1 MALHVDRTLSS
12 LLPADGQAYYHG
24 PVMDDETALANLRA
38 LEALD
43 FWRNDE
49 VVMFGKRLVLSRKMA
64 WFGEVPYAYAGALK
78 MPLPW
83 NVEVLALK
91 KIVEDACGVSFNS
104 CLLNYYADG
113 SEGMG
118 WHSDDERSL
127 VPNAAIASLSLG
139 AERNFRFKHRRTG
152 ETASVR
158 LQSGSLLVMAGETQT
173 HWVHCLPKS
182 KRVFGARVNLTFR
195 VMRSTDAF

>member
-1 MALHVDRTLSS
+1 MGRPVNRTFPS
-12 LLPADGQAYYHG
+12 LLPGDGQVYYHG
-24 PVMDDETALANLRA
+24 PVMDDESARSSLRE
-38 LEALD
+38 LEGFD
-43 FWRNDE
+43 FWQNDE

-64 WFGEVPYAYAGALK
+64 WFGDMPYAYAGAQK
-78 MPLPW
+78 MPLRW
-83 NVEVLALK
+83 NSSVLLLK
-91 KIVEDACGVSFNS
+91 KIVEDASGVSFNS

-152 ETASVR
+152 ETTSVW
-158 LQSGSLLVMAGETQT
+158 LENGSLLVMAGETQT

-182 KRVFGARVNLTFR
+182 KRVFGPRINLTFR
-195 VMRSTDAF
+195 VMKSTSEF

>member
-1 MALHVDRTLSS
+1 MERPVDRTLPS

-24 PVMDDETALANLRA
+24 PVMDDESARASLRA
-38 LEALD
+38 LEAFD

-49 VVMFGKRLVLSRKMA
+49 VVMFGKKLVLSRKMA
-64 WFGEVPYAYAGALK
+64 WVGDVPYAYAGALK

-83 NVEVLALK
+83 NDDVLSLK
-91 KIVEDACGVSFNS
+91 KIVEDACGGSFNS
-104 CLLNYYADG
+104 CLLNYYTDG
-113 SEGMG
+113 NEGMG

-158 LQSGSLLVMAGETQT
+158 LENGSLLVMTGETQT
-173 HWVHCLPKS
+173 HWVHCLPKT
-182 KRVFGARVNLTFR
+182 KRVCGARINLTFR
-195 VMRSTDAF
+195 VMKSTAAF